1 MAPHRPPPHAASPVA
16 ASDGLCASNGACFQ
30 ACACPCQASVLFRS
44 AAGHWPPVACSGPD
58 TLTVVFKVDDVG
70 GPHGLGV
77 RSLHSVLAKTRVSPP
92 LSPAPSERP
101 ATFPSPLETGP
112 QRAETTRRIPGQ
124 RVTSSPGRPAASGE
138 GRPLSPS
145 LPEPEQPPFSSL
157 RLTVFPRAPRETRRS
172 AGARVWASDPQHSP
186 DPPFTL
192 YPDPGCWQRS

>member
-77 RSLHSVLAKTRVSPP
+77 RSLHSVLTKTRVSPP

-112 QRAETTRRIPGQ
+112 QRAETTRQDP
-124 RVTSSPGRPAASGE
+124 RPESDQLPRQARCIRRGPAPLPIAARARTASFLKSE
-138 GRPLSPS
+138 AYS
-145 LPEPEQPPFSSL
+145 LPKGTTGNTS
-157 RLTVFPRAPRETRRS
+157 VCRS
-172 AGARVWASDPQHSP
+172 PCVGE
-186 DPPFTL
+186 
-192 YPDPGCWQRS
+192 